1 MPAPANP
8 LQRSPLYF
16 RDALLIL
23 LIASVSFLISYN
35 SPIRAYSRLDAKGA
49 LLTAQALIQDR
60 SLRLDGYKIRDMEW
74 QFIRRNGH
82 LYYAYPIGTPL
93 LAAPFVLISLITGAD
108 MQDEEQEYITQKTI
122 ASCTVMAAGVLI
134 FLIARC
140 YCRRPMSILLAALWT
155 LGTGII
161 STMGLAL
168 WSINF
173 SVLLALIVFLILAR
187 YYSGLSRNIHPW
199 LLGYETICGI
209 SMPPDRVSAIR
220 GSCSVSTVRESFK
233 SL

>member
-173 SVLLALIVFLILAR
+173 SVHIGSYSVSYISPLLFRSLAKYPPVAPR
-187 YYSGLSRNIHPW
+187 YEP
-199 LLGYETICGI
+199 ICGI